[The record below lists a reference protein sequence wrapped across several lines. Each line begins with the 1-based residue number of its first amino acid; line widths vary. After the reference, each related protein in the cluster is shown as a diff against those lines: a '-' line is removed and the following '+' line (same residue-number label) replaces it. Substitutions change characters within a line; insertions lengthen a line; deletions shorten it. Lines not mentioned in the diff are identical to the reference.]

1 MITFYD
7 GLFAK
12 TLEIMKEAHGCAD
25 ILRDLDRINQ
35 TTAKVY
41 SYGGVF
47 AADQLDREL
56 RQKYPMIDVMLNIAD
71 NMRSNSLFPPQDG
84 PARSK
89 QEKAISNLQQDF
101 CGILCDTAVKKG
113 MKQSI
118 KDCIK
123 DVN

>member
-12 TLEIMKEAHGCAD
+12 TLEIMKEARDCAD
-25 ILRDLDRINQ
+25 ILRDLDRIGQ
-35 TTAKVY
+35 AKANVY

-56 RQKYPMIDVMLNIAD
+56 RQKYPTIDVMLNIAD
-71 NMRSNSLFPPQDG
+71 TMRSNPLFPPQD
-84 PARSK
+84 RQTCS
-89 QEKAISNLQQDF
+89 EEERAISNLQQDY
-101 CGILCDTAVKKG
+101 CGILCDVAVKKEV
-113 MKQSI
+113 KKSI